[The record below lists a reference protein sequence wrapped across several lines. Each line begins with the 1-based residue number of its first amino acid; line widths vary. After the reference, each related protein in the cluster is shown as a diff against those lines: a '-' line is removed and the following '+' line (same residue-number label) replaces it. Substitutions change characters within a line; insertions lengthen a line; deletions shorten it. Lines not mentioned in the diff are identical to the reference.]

1 MLTFALCFRSSVIF
15 RGIFVVFRS
24 ILLVVP
30 PKIFSGVLQKDLGR
44 CTPSLRG
51 VGLPK
56 PLDKFCVCLYHARA
70 QICLDNIETVDA
82 PGLVKA

>member
-1 MLTFALCFRSSVIF
+1 VGFW
-15 RGIFVVFRS
+15 S
-24 ILLVVP
+24 ILLLAP

-44 CTPSLRG
+44 CAPSLRG
-51 VGLPK
+51 AGLPK
-56 PLDKFCVCLYHARA
+56 SLDKICVYLYHVPA